1 MRIDGPQITGSFNL
15 NGDTVGDL
23 NVFATTG
30 SLNSFTSSS
39 TTKLSSLNS
48 FTSSANSRLNSV
60 EGVTGSYATT
70 GSNVFVGTQ
79 TSSGSIV
86 PSVNNTYDLG
96 SPTHQFRHVYIS
108 SGSLYVNGTKV
119 LGSTAQELQITTDA
133 GQSFKILE
141 SSSDT
146 ITLQSADGNITLATS
161 GGGDVIMDPTN
172 GVIGLKGTVTIYT
185 GNKITS
191 SDGNSIQFGNG
202 IAVTGSIVSTTTSL
216 VSGSSQISYSGLSG
230 VPSDIISGSGQLTT
244 LGIATTGSNTFNGN
258 LTVTGFIDTQELRT
272 TYISSSILYRSGST
286 KFGDE
291 LTDTH
296 SFTGSILI
304 SGSISV
310 PGSNLVS
317 GSSQVLNGS
326 GVFSGSAQLPS
337 GIVSSSAQTIANLPS
352 GVVSGSAQVISSLP
366 SGTVSGS
373 SQILNGTGFVKTTG
387 ASITYDNSTY
397 LTTESDTLSSVT
409 ARGAS
414 TSTALSLGQVS
425 TSTRLSVGAS
435 DQNYASIFVGG
446 DITVGTNQ
454 YAILTDPQLSGTGDN
469 YAVFANARIKA
480 STAVTNTFG
489 VYIPSAE
496 KLSGASIVNNY
507 ALYIANQTAGS
518 TINYSIYSS
527 GGLNYFGGATTFNS
541 SVRAASLNLNTAP
554 SSDRML
560 YVSANLPTVGTSQF
574 QTVINGTFV
583 NAATTLYGVYVGNNS
598 NVNVTNSYALF
609 LESTGG
615 SGTITNKYGVYQSG
629 GSDKNYFA
637 GSTGVGTNNPSSIF
651 HVVVPESASNLSG
664 VRIQGDTNNKL
675 LVLGANATYAWIQSH
690 GSVPLRLNE
699 LGNEVIMGLG
709 SNVGIGTSTISDK
722 LEVRGVDNGITISA
736 ASANRP
742 VFKLVNGSTTM
753 LKLSANASYGAIAD
767 NAGNDVVFFRNG
779 NVSIGTTTESSGYQ
793 FTVARTA
800 RFNGTMLG
808 NGDGSNAA
816 DNRISLNW
824 DSGSKAY
831 ILAQQNVPLELGNNN
846 TTRMT
851 IGTDGYVSV
860 TGGMK
865 TDGTASIGSSVGLLQ
880 FAMDGTRFNSYGY
893 SHVHIKTSI
902 LKGSDT
908 MISFNIRGYYYS
920 PNTIDT
926 DMAFYNYNPVSYV
939 YSPTAHVKAYGG
951 LTITMYYSSD
961 NYVCICVEG
970 LSTYGGFALNWINT
984 SLIQWGGRVYTLAWS
999 KANTAAQQY

>member
-15 NGDTVGDL
+15 NGDTVADL
-23 NVFATTG
+23 DIFTT
-30 SLNSFTSSS
+30 TSSFNMMTAS
-39 TTKLSSLNS
+39 M
-48 FTSSANSRLNSV
+48 
-60 EGVTGSYATT
+60 ATT
-70 GSNVFVGTQ
+70 GSNIFKGTQ

-146 ITLQSADGNITLATS
+146 ITLQSADGNITLTS
-161 GGGDVIMDPTN
+161 TGQGDIVMDPNT

-191 SDGNSIQFGNG
+191 SDGNAIQFGNG
-202 IAVTGSIVSTTTSL
+202 IAITGSIVATGTAL
-216 VSGSSQISYSGLSG
+216 VSGSSQITYSGLSG

-244 LGIATTGSNTFNGN
+244 LGVATTGSNTFNGN

-352 GVVSGSAQVISSLP
+352 GTVSGSAQVVSLLP

-373 SQILNGTGFVKTTG
+373 AQILNGTGFVKTSG

-397 LTTESDTLSSVT
+397 LTAESDTLSSVT

-425 TSTRLSVGAS
+425 TSGRLSVGTT
-435 DQNYASIFVGG
+435 DQSYASVFVGG
-446 DITVGTNQ
+446 AITTGTSQ
-454 YAILTDPQLSGTGDN
+454 YSFLSDPQLAGTDN
-469 YAVFANARIKA
+469 YALFANARIKA
-480 STAVTNTFG
+480 NTAVTNTFG

-518 TINYSIYSS
+518 TTNYSIYSS
-527 GGLNYFGGATTFNS
+527 GGLNYLGGATTFNS
-541 SVRAASLNLNTAP
+541 SVRAASLSMNTAP
-554 SSDRML
+554 LADRVL
-560 YVSANLPTVGTSQF
+560 YISANLPTTGTSQF
-574 QTVINGTFV
+574 QSVMNGTFV
-583 NAATTLYGVYVGNNS
+583 NAATTLYGMYVGNNT
-598 NVNVTNSYALF
+598 NVNVTNSYAMYI
-609 LESTGG
+609 ETTGG

-637 GSTGVGTNNPSSIF
+637 GSLGVGTNNPSSIF

-699 LGNEVIMGLG
+699 LGNEVVMGLG
-709 SNVGIGTSTISDK
+709 SNVAIGISSSIGPKLDVRSSASYSSAMTQPAFFGSNDASGPLGMVIQTISGSGNAIRTELTSTRYGVSGNDLTINRDSGAGAGGLTIKYQGNVGVNNPNPIHNLDIDGTSRT
-722 LEVRGVDNGITISA
+722 T
-736 ASANRP
+736 
-742 VFKLVNGSTTM
+742 STAM
-753 LKLSANASYGAIAD
+753 
-767 NAGNDVVFFRNG
+767 
-779 NVSIGTTTESSGYQ
+779 
-793 FTVARTA
+793 
-800 RFNGTMLG
+800 
-808 NGDGSNAA
+808 
-816 DNRISLNW
+816 
-824 DSGSKAY
+824 
-831 ILAQQNVPLELGNNN
+831 
-846 TTRMT
+846 
-851 IGTDGYVSV
+851 
-860 TGGMK
+860 
-865 TDGTASIGSSVGLLQ
+865 IGSGVGLLQ
-880 FAMDGTRFNSYGY
+880 FAMDGTRFNSYGF

-908 MISFNIRGYYYS
+908 MISFNLRGYYYS

-926 DMAFYNYNPVSYV
+926 DVAFYNYNPVSYV
-939 YSPTAHVKAYGG
+939 YGITQHVKAYGG

-961 NYVCICVEG
+961 NYVCICVDG

-984 SLIQWGGRVYTLAWS
+984 SLIQWGGRVFTLAWS
-999 KANTAAQQY
+999 RVNTASAQY

>member
-15 NGDTVGDL
+15 NGDTVADL
-23 NVFATTG
+23 DIFTT
-30 SLNSFTSSS
+30 TSSF
-39 TTKLSSLNS
+39 NMM
-48 FTSSANSRLNSV
+48 TSSM
-60 EGVTGSYATT
+60 ATT
-70 GSNVFVGTQ
+70 GSNLFVGTQ

-146 ITLQSADGNITLATS
+146 ITLQSADGNVTLTS
-161 GGGDVIMDPTN
+161 TGQGDIVMDPNT

-191 SDGNSIQFGNG
+191 SDGNAIQFGNG
-202 IAVTGSIVSTTTSL
+202 IAITGSIVATGTAL
-216 VSGSSQISYSGLSG
+216 VSGSSQITYSGLSG

-244 LGIATTGSNTFNGN
+244 LGVATTGSNTFNGN

-352 GVVSGSAQVISSLP
+352 GTVSGSAQVVSLLP

-373 SQILNGTGFVKTTG
+373 SQILNGTGFVKTSG

-397 LTTESDTLSSVT
+397 LTTGTASSTYQTILTNPVTGTGQTNKIPKWTSSNVLSDSLITDNGTTVNVALPLTMSS
-409 ARGAS
+409 RISIGGS
-414 TSTALSLGQVS
+414 G
-425 TSTRLSVGAS
+425 
-435 DQNYASIFVGG
+435 DQTYASVFVGG
-446 DITVGTNQ
+446 DITSGANQ
-454 YAILTDPQLSGTGDN
+454 YAILTDPQLAGTGDN

-554 SSDRML
+554 LADRML
-560 YVSANLPTVGTSQF
+560 YISANLPTTGTSQF
-574 QTVINGTFV
+574 QSVMNGTFV
-583 NAATTLYGVYVGNNS
+583 NAATTLYGMYVGNNT

-637 GSTGVGTNNPSSIF
+637 GSLGVGTNNPSSIF

-664 VRIQGDTNNKL
+664 ARIQGDTNNKL
-675 LVLGANATYAWIQSH
+675 LVLGANATYTWIQSH

-699 LGNEVIMGLG
+699 LGNELIMGLG
-709 SNVGIGTSTISDK
+709 ANVAIGISSSIGPKLDVRSSASYSSAMTQPAFFGSNDASGPLGMVIQTISGSGNAIRTELTSTRYGVSGNDLTINRDSGAGAGGLTVKYQGNVGVNNPNPSLNLDVDGTSRT
-722 LEVRGVDNGITISA
+722 T
-736 ASANRP
+736 
-742 VFKLVNGSTTM
+742 STAM
-753 LKLSANASYGAIAD
+753 
-767 NAGNDVVFFRNG
+767 
-779 NVSIGTTTESSGYQ
+779 
-793 FTVARTA
+793 
-800 RFNGTMLG
+800 
-808 NGDGSNAA
+808 
-816 DNRISLNW
+816 
-824 DSGSKAY
+824 
-831 ILAQQNVPLELGNNN
+831 
-846 TTRMT
+846 
-851 IGTDGYVSV
+851 
-860 TGGMK
+860 
-865 TDGTASIGSSVGLLQ
+865 IGSSVGLLQ
-880 FAMDGTRFNSYGY
+880 FAMDGTRFNSYGF

-908 MISFNIRGYYYS
+908 MISFNLRGYYYS

-926 DMAFYNYNPVSYV
+926 DVAFYNYNSVSYV
-939 YSPTAHVKAYGG
+939 YGVTQHVKAYGG

-984 SLIQWGGRVYTLAWS
+984 SLIQWGGRVFTLAWS
-999 KANTAAQQY
+999 RVNTASAQY

>member
-15 NGDTVGDL
+15 NGDTVADL
-23 NVFATTG
+23 DIFTT
-30 SLNSFTSSS
+30 TSSFNMMTAS
-39 TTKLSSLNS
+39 M
-48 FTSSANSRLNSV
+48 
-60 EGVTGSYATT
+60 ATT
-70 GSNVFVGTQ
+70 GSNIFKGTQ

-146 ITLQSADGNITLATS
+146 ITLQSADGNITLTS
-161 GGGDVIMDPTN
+161 TGQGDIVMDPNT

-191 SDGNSIQFGNG
+191 SDGNAIQFGNG
-202 IAVTGSIVSTTTSL
+202 IAITGSIVATGTAL
-216 VSGSSQISYSGLSG
+216 VSGSSQITYSGLSG

-244 LGIATTGSNTFNGN
+244 LGVATTGSNTFNGN

-352 GVVSGSAQVISSLP
+352 GTVSGSAQVVSLLP

-373 SQILNGTGFVKTTG
+373 AQILNGTGFVKTSG

-397 LTTESDTLSSVT
+397 LTAESDTLSSVT

-425 TSTRLSVGAS
+425 TSGRLSVGTT
-435 DQNYASIFVGG
+435 DQSYASVFVGG
-446 DITVGTNQ
+446 AITTGTSQ
-454 YAILTDPQLSGTGDN
+454 YSFLSDPQLAGTDN
-469 YAVFANARIKA
+469 YALFANARIKA
-480 STAVTNTFG
+480 NTAVTNTFG

-518 TINYSIYSS
+518 TTNYSIYSS
-527 GGLNYFGGATTFNS
+527 GGLNYLGGATTFNS
-541 SVRAASLNLNTAP
+541 SVRAASLSMNTAP
-554 SSDRML
+554 LADRVL
-560 YVSANLPTVGTSQF
+560 YISANLPTTGTSQF
-574 QTVINGTFV
+574 QSVMNGTFV
-583 NAATTLYGVYVGNNS
+583 NAATTLYGMYVGNNT
-598 NVNVTNSYALF
+598 NVNVTNSYAMYI
-609 LESTGG
+609 ETTGG

-637 GSTGVGTNNPSSIF
+637 GSLGVGTNNPSSIF

-699 LGNEVIMGLG
+699 LGNEVVMGLG
-709 SNVGIGTSTISDK
+709 SNVAIGISSSIGPKLDVRSSASYSSAMTQPAFFGSNDASGPLGMVIQTISGSGNAIRTELTSTRYGVSGNDLTINRDSGAGAGGLTIKYQGNVGVNNPNPIHNLDIDGTSRT
-722 LEVRGVDNGITISA
+722 T
-736 ASANRP
+736 
-742 VFKLVNGSTTM
+742 STAM
-753 LKLSANASYGAIAD
+753 
-767 NAGNDVVFFRNG
+767 
-779 NVSIGTTTESSGYQ
+779 
-793 FTVARTA
+793 
-800 RFNGTMLG
+800 
-808 NGDGSNAA
+808 
-816 DNRISLNW
+816 
-824 DSGSKAY
+824 
-831 ILAQQNVPLELGNNN
+831 
-846 TTRMT
+846 
-851 IGTDGYVSV
+851 
-860 TGGMK
+860 
-865 TDGTASIGSSVGLLQ
+865 IGSGVGLLQ
-880 FAMDGTRFNSYGY
+880 FAMDGTRFNSYGF

-908 MISFNIRGYYYS
+908 MISFNLRGYYYS

-926 DMAFYNYNPVSYV
+926 DVAFYNYSPVSYV
-939 YSPTAHVKAYGG
+939 YGITQHVKAYGG

-961 NYVCICVEG
+961 NYVCICVDG

-984 SLIQWGGRVYTLAWS
+984 SLIQWGGRVFTLAWS
-999 KANTAAQQY
+999 RVNTASAQY